1 MYLKNHLNLDGD
13 VAGEGAHTDGAAGGS
28 TVLAPDFHHQ
38 IAETVDNLGVILEIG
53 RAVDHSQNLDDA
65 DDPIQAAEL
74 FLERRENRQTDLSS
88 GRDPLFFG
96 QIVADSTADQRVI
109 GLQRSVA
116 GDVTQFTYNHD
127 WRIGAGGLRG
137 FGEFQFQFSDAGFSA
152 HGVGLQFSV
161 RLAKSRM
168 EEGNTIAADRR
179 IPNQNRRFATS
190 ASRSTMPSTFRV
202 PLAIGVVMPDKLE
215 IGQLLIMGGIV
226 AALVV
231 GAALLV
237 MFLMFFNL
245 WLRAFVTRAGIGIFR
260 LVTMK
265 LRKVN
270 PQVIVDTKVMAVQA
284 GLTDV
289 VTSGLEA
296 HFLAGGNVRRV
307 VQAMIAAHRAKIALN
322 WDTAS
327 AIDLAGRNVLE
338 AVQTS
343 VNPKVIDCP
352 DAKRTGRQTLD
363 GVAKNGIQLKVRAR
377 VTVRT
382 NLDQLIG
389 GATEETVIARVG
401 EGIVSAIGSSETHL
415 DVLENPTLIA
425 HAVLAKGL
433 DAQTA
438 FEIVSIDIADI
449 DVGENVGARL
459 QADQAEADM
468 RVARAKAEERRA
480 KAVAT
485 EQQMKALT
493 AENRA
498 KVVLAE
504 SEVPKS
510 IASAF
515 LAGNLRNKTPA

>member
-1 MYLKNHLNLDGD
+1 M
-13 VAGEGAHTDGAAGGS
+13 
-28 TVLAPDFHHQ
+28 
-38 IAETVDNLGVILEIG
+38 
-53 RAVDHSQNLDDA
+53 
-65 DDPIQAAEL
+65 
-74 FLERRENRQTDLSS
+74 
-88 GRDPLFFG
+88 PLTFG
-96 QIVADSTADQRVI
+96 
-109 GLQRSVA
+109 
-116 GDVTQFTYNHD
+116 
-127 WRIGAGGLRG
+127 
-137 FGEFQFQFSDAGFSA
+137 
-152 HGVGLQFSV
+152 
-161 RLAKSRM
+161 
-168 EEGNTIAADRR
+168 
-179 IPNQNRRFATS
+179 
-190 ASRSTMPSTFRV
+190 V
-202 PLAIGVVMPDKLE
+202 PLAIGDVMDKIE

-226 AALVV
+226 AALVFGV
-231 GAALLV
+231 ALLV

-289 VTSGLEA
+289 HTTGLEA

-389 GATEETVIARVG
+389 GATEETIIARVG

-415 DVLENPTLIA
+415 NVLENPTLIA

-449 DVGENVGARL
+449 DVGDNIGARL

-468 RVARAKAEERRA
+468 RIARAKAEERRA
-480 KAVAT
+480 RAVAA
-485 EQQMKALT
+485 EQEMKALT
-493 AENRA
+493 VENQS

-504 SEVPKS
+504 AEIPL
-510 IASAF
+510 AMADAYRGGF
-515 LAGNLRNKTPA
+515 LRAKPQSNGAV